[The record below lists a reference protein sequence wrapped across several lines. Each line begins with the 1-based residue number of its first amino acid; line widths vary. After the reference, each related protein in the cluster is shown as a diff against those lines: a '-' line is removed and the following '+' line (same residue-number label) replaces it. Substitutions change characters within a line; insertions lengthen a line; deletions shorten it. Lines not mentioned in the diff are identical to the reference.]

1 MRNIRSIFQPTD
13 IDNLIHRNQMKKY
26 YALLLLLIPIIQMQA
41 QREYLPTQEDL
52 NHFHTTKTYVVLESN
67 PLSDYNFEIQDAVKK
82 FWDITEFEFIK
93 MTDFADKIAD
103 KNASFLY
110 FAGVSFEKDR
120 SSTRYKFLC
129 LSLGG
134 DHISLDDLKDV
145 ANIPMSYYGV
155 DEDHFSYK
163 LGIMVRFLQQHVRL
177 ITKQHNIVDSNVYN
191 YYNRNMAD
199 VKGKTLYL
207 VEEELAREI
216 SSESKIRA
224 IYPGEVKMVDR
235 EAIKELIMAEDE
247 NAVVLH
253 KVGPEGKKQN
263 ARVYKI
269 LIGAADAKFYYFDYH
284 KVTAKKPDA
293 FLPSDFKKLARATK

>member
-1 MRNIRSIFQPTD
+1 
-13 IDNLIHRNQMKKY
+13 MKKY
-26 YALLLLLIPIIQMQA
+26 YALLLLMIPFIQLQA

-52 NHFHTTKTYVVLESN
+52 DHFHTTRTYVVLESN

-82 FWDITEFEFIK
+82 FWDITEYEFIMMK
-93 MTDFADKIAD
+93 DFAQKSAD

-110 FAGVSFEKDR
+110 LAGVSFEKDK
-120 SSTRYKFLC
+120 SNTRYKFLC

-134 DHISLDDLKDV
+134 DHISIDDLKDV
-145 ANIPMSYYGV
+145 ANIPMSFYGV
-155 DEDHFSYK
+155 DADHYAYK
-163 LGIMVRFLQQHVRL
+163 LGIMVRFLQYHVRL
-177 ITKQHNIVDSNVYN
+177 ITEQHKIVDSNVYN
-191 YYNRNMAD
+191 YYNKNMAD

-207 VEEELAREI
+207 VEDEVAREI
-216 SSESKIRA
+216 SSEAKIRA
-224 IYPGEVKMVDR
+224 IYPGEVRIVDR
-235 EAIKELIMAEDE
+235 ETIKELIMAEDE

-284 KVTAKKPDA
+284 KVNKKNPDA
-293 FLPSDFKKLARATK
+293 FLSSDFKKLARATK